1 LGDAVLARPCQRR
14 PWLARIFTN
23 VTGQGTGAVVIDL
36 VILVFLGLLLAR
48 GWTRGFVREAMDLVG
63 LVIGTILAFRLGPAF
78 GSIVAAM
85 ADVSDEVARLIG
97 GFIVFVAVGIGAA
110 VATRSIERTA
120 RLPGLNLVNRASG
133 AGLAA
138 AWGVF
143 LATLVLTLGVVLPMP
158 PAVADSFDSSAVART
173 LTDPDGVAQEVFNGL
188 AGDRLIETMLN
199 LRAVVGTRRVIVDP
213 DTVVQ
218 IGESDFED
226 LAEDRGAAFE
236 IFDLVNAARISAG
249 QAPLVWSDA
258 LAGVG
263 VGHAMEMYLDG
274 YFAHSSP
281 KTGDVGDRVS
291 DAGIRFSVAGEN
303 LALAATVTE
312 VHEGLMNSPGHRSN
326 IEADFYDSIGIAVVR
341 GPLGLMVVQ
350 VFMG

>member
-1 LGDAVLARPCQRR
+1 M
-14 PWLARIFTN
+14 
-23 VTGQGTGAVVIDL
+23 IDL
-36 VILVFLGLLLAR
+36 VILVFLGLLLFR

-63 LVIGTILAFRLGPAF
+63 LVIGTVLAFRLGPAF
-78 GSIVAAM
+78 GAIVAAM
-85 ADVSDEVARLIG
+85 SDVSDEVARLIG
-97 GFIVFVAVGIGAA
+97 GFIVFVVVGIGAA
-110 VATRSIERTA
+110 VATRAIERTA

-158 PAVADSFDSSAVART
+158 PAVADSFDSSAVTRA
-173 LTDPDGVAQEVFNGL
+173 LTDPDGVAQEVFIGL
-188 AGDRLIETMLN
+188 AGDRLIESVLN

-213 DTVVQ
+213 DEVVQ

-249 QAPLVWSDA
+249 RAPLVWRDA
-258 LAGVG
+258 LAEVG
-263 VGHAMEMYLDG
+263 VGHATEMYLDG

-312 VHEGLMNSPGHRSN
+312 VHEGLMNSPGHRAN
-326 IEADFYDSIGIAVVR
+326 LEADFYDSIGIAVVR